1 MADNADAGEVTLS
14 FKVKTS
20 GDKTHAIT
28 MPDSATVLDL
38 KNKLAQP
45 DFENISVD
53 RQRLIYSGRVMKN
66 DDTLKVYKIKPGNTI
81 HMVKSAA
88 SNPAAA
94 PSNAAAPAPAAV
106 PQNMAAGVP
115 ANNLLAGLTGAR
127 FAGHGINL
135 PGAATFGADGGVST
149 MPPIHPCRHTLLF
162 RHSANCRLTRWA
174 HRQVRIR

>member
-1 MADNADAGEVTLS
+1 MADNTEASGDAMLS

-38 KNKLAQP
+38 KNKLAGSDLEDIP
-45 DFENISVD
+45 AD

-66 DDTLKVYKIKPGNTI
+66 DDTLKTYKIKSGNTI

-88 SNPAAA
+88 SNPAPA
-94 PSNAAAPAPAAV
+94 PSNAAAPAPAV
-106 PQNMAAGVP
+106 IPQNMAAGVP

-127 FAGHGINL
+127 FAGYGINL
-135 PGAATFGADGGVST
+135 PGAATFGADGGVSPT
-149 MPPIHPCRHTLLF
+149 ATCSQMHYLLGRHFTD
-162 RHSANCRLTRWA
+162 HMSS
-174 HRQVRIR
+174 